1 MQQLQPGLLEDLTV
15 NFCLLEQF
23 HGSDL
28 KPSEVN
34 AKTHLFQE
42 FADQF
47 LQQQLRAIQ
56 TWLILTGVAAENDI
70 EVLKM

>member
-15 NFCLLEQF
+15 NFSLLERF

-28 KPSEVN
+28 KPFEVN
-34 AKTHLFQE
+34 AKAHLFWE
-42 FADQF
+42 VADQF

-56 TWLILTGVAAENDI
+56 TWLIVIAVAADNDT
-70 EVLKM
+70 EV